1 MTAPVVVIGGGHNGL
16 ATAALLA
23 KGGVPCVVLE
33 RRPVLGGA
41 AVTEEIHPGYRVS
54 SCAHVLGPLRPA
66 LIEAL
71 DLGRS
76 LRFLEPEPRVFAPSL
91 DGPGIALFGDPG
103 RTAFEMR
110 TSAPAD
116 AERYPEFHR
125 SMTAISGLVERVL
138 SLTPPDIDRRVPP
151 DLFPLA
157 GAAMA
162 FRGLGRED
170 AYRLLRFA
178 PMAVADFAGEWFTSE
193 LLRAIVCARGV
204 YGTFQG
210 PWSAGTT
217 ANLLLQAAHA
227 GGNGAGSA
235 VQVAGGLGAVS
246 AALAAAA
253 QAAGVTVRVSAEVSE
268 IRVRDGAV
276 AGVVLRGGEEIACR
290 AVVSSADPHRT
301 FLGLLDP
308 AVLDPDELRRVRN
321 YRATGMASKV
331 NFALSGLPAFRGASS
346 QLLQG
351 RVHIGASVDDLERAY
366 DDAKYGGISRRPY
379 LDVVIPSVLDPSL
392 APAGHHVLS
401 AYVQYTP
408 YRLRSGAGSPSAVGG
423 PAAWASSREA
433 LGDLVTRLLDEYAP
447 GFSSLV
453 VARQVLTPADLEE
466 TFGLSGGHP
475 MHGEPSLDQLFLSRP
490 LIGWARYR
498 SPVAG
503 LYMCGA
509 GTHPG
514 GGVTGAPALNA
525 AREILKDL
533 G

>member
-1 MTAPVVVIGGGHNGL
+1 VTAPRVVVIGGGHNGL

-23 KGGVPCVVLE
+23 RGGLSCVLLE

-41 AVTEEIHPGYRVS
+41 SITEDLHPGYRIS

-66 LIEAL
+66 LVEAL

-91 DGPGIALFGDPG
+91 DGPPLALYGDAG

-110 TSAPAD
+110 ASAPAD

-125 SMTAISGLVERVL
+125 SLVAISALVSRVL
-138 SLTPPDIDRRVPP
+138 ALTPPDIDRSIPG
-151 DLFPLA
+151 DLLPLA

-178 PMAVADFAGEWFTSE
+178 PMAVADFAGEWFQRD
-193 LLRAIVCARGV
+193 LLRAIVCARGI

-217 ANLLLQAAHA
+217 ANLLLQAASS
-227 GGNGAGSA
+227 GGSGAGTA
-235 VQVAGGLGAVS
+235 MQVAGGLGAVAEALAS
-246 AALAAAA
+246 AAR
-253 QAAGVTVRVSAEVSE
+253 AAGVEIRVAAEVAE
-268 IRVRDGAV
+268 IRVRDGKV
-276 AGVVLRGGEEIACR
+276 TGVVLRSGDEIACT
-290 AVVSSADPHRT
+290 AVVSSADPHQT
-301 FLGLLDP
+301 FLRLLDP

-321 YRATGMASKV
+321 YRLQGMASKV
-331 NFALSGLPAFRGASS
+331 NFALSGLPAFRGASAEA
-346 QLLQG
+346 LRG
-351 RVHIGASVDDLERAY
+351 RIHIGASVDDLERAY

-379 LDVVIPSVLDPSL
+379 LDVVIPSLLDPSL

-408 YRLRSGAGSPSAVGG
+408 YRLRDGAWSAR
-423 PAAWASSREA
+423 REE
-433 LGDLVTRLLDEYAP
+433 LGELVTRTLEEYAP
-447 GFSSLV
+447 GFRGLV
-453 VARQVLTPADLEE
+453 VHRQVLTPLDLEE
-466 TFGLSGGHP
+466 TYGLTGGHP

-498 SPVAG
+498 SPVGG

-514 GGVTGAPALNA
+514 GGVTGGPALNA

>member
-1 MTAPVVVIGGGHNGL
+1 MKGPVVVIGGGHNGL

-23 KGGVPCVVLE
+23 KGGVKSTVLE
-33 RRPVLGGA
+33 RRPILGGA
-41 AVTEEIHPGYRVS
+41 SATEEVWPGYKVS
-54 SCAHVLGPLRPA
+54 TCAHVLGPLRPA
-66 LIEAL
+66 LIDAL
-71 DLGRS
+71 DLGNRG
-76 LRFLEPEPRVFAPSL
+76 LTFVECEPRVFAPSL
-91 DGPGIALFGDPG
+91 DGPGIALWGDAG

-125 SMTAISGLVERVL
+125 SLGAVSALLGKLLAV
-138 SLTPPDIDRRVPP
+138 TPPDIDKRVTAGM
-151 DLFPLA
+151 LPLA
-157 GAAMA
+157 GLALG

-170 AYRLLRFA
+170 AYRLLRWG
-178 PMAVADFAGEWFTSE
+178 PMAVADFASEWFTSD
-193 LLRAIVCARGV
+193 LMRAIVCARGIF
-204 YGTFQG
+204 GTFAG

-217 ANLLLQAAHA
+217 ANLLFQAAA
-227 GGNGAGSA
+227 SGGNGAGSA
-235 VQVAGGLGAVS
+235 VQVVGGLGALID
-246 AALAAAA
+246 ALAGIAR
-253 QAAGVTVRVSAEVSE
+253 AAGVEIRVGAEVAE

-276 AGVVLRGGEEIACR
+276 AGVVLRGGEEIAAS
-290 AVVSSADPHRT
+290 AVVSSADPHQT
-301 FLGLLDP
+301 FLRLLDP
-308 AVLDPDELRRVRN
+308 AVLDPDELRRIQN
-321 YRATGMASKV
+321 YRVAGMASKV
-331 NFALSGLPAFRGASS
+331 NFALSGMPAFRGATPD
-346 QLLQG
+346 LLRG
-351 RVHIGASVDDLERAY
+351 RIHIGAGVDDLERAY

-379 LDVVIPSVLDPSL
+379 LDVLIPSVVDPSL

-408 YRLRSGAGSPSAVGG
+408 YALREGT
-423 PAAWASSREA
+423 WASRSAE

-453 VARQVLTPADLEE
+453 VHRQVLTPLDLEQ
-466 TFGLSGGHP
+466 TYGLSGGHP
-475 MHGEPSLDQLFLSRP
+475 MHGEPSLDQLFLARP
-490 LIGWARYR
+490 LLGWARYR

-514 GGVTGAPALNA
+514 GGVTGGPATNA